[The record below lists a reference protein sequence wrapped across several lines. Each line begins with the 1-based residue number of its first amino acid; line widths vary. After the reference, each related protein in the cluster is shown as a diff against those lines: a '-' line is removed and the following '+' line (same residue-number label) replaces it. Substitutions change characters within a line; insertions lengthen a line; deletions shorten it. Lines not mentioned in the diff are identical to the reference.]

1 MSAENRQVFRAAL
14 LGVLAVAGILGVAL
28 SGPIRQDPAY
38 HAFSD
43 QRELFG
49 IPHFWNV
56 VSNVPFAVAGILG
69 LWVIARRPRGMIAE
83 NSLAYVLFFAGAV
96 LIAVGSGFY
105 HVDPNDQT
113 LVWDRLPMTISL
125 MAFFDVVLGEHVGVR
140 LARRALI
147 PLVAVGIA
155 SAAYWGLSQTWG
167 DPDLRPYAIVQFLPL
182 VLVPLILLLYP
193 SRLTKVRFL
202 WCVLACYAVAK
213 VFELFDAPVHRA
225 LGGVSGHTLKHLS
238 AAGAMFVLARG
249 LRSRT
254 DRVSG
259 G

>member
-1 MSAENRQVFRAAL
+1 VVGVDRRAVL
-14 LGVLAVAGILGVAL
+14 LGVIAVAGIAGVAL

-56 VSNVPFAVAGILG
+56 VSNLPFAIAGVYG
-69 LWVIARRPRGMIAE
+69 LLVIARRPRGMIAE
-83 NSLAYVLFFAGAV
+83 NSLAYVLFFAGAIV
-96 LIAVGSGFY
+96 IAAGSGFY
-105 HVDPNDQT
+105 HLNPNDQT

-125 MAFFDVVLGEHVGVR
+125 MAFFDAVLGEHVGVR
-140 LARRALI
+140 LARRALV

-155 SAAYWGLSQTWG
+155 SAAYWALSQTW
-167 DPDLRPYAIVQFLPL
+167 DMADLRPYAIVQFLPL

-193 SRLTKVRFL
+193 SRLTKVWFL
-202 WCVLACYAVAK
+202 WSVLACYALAK

-238 AAGAMFVLARG
+238 AAGAMFVLALG

-254 DRVSG
+254 DRLSG